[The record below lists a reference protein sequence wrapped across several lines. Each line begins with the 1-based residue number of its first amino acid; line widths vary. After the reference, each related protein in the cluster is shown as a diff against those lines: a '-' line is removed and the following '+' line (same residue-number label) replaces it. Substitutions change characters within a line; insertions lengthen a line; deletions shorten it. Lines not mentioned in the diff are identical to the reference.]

1 MDDKMNRFIQMESE
15 KEADRILEE
24 VNRDPEI
31 RNLKAP
37 DEIREKLFAQ
47 IREYEAQKAYENLSE
62 EDKELIRLGKV
73 YKRKRKWTKWI
84 VLAAALV
91 LAMMFGVT
99 SMGGPEQVVEKLSR
113 MLGDR
118 EQSYLNS
125 DDERMAEVETVDE
138 SEAYQSIE
146 DEFGFFPVRLYY
158 LPEGMEFQDIVV
170 YKDTQS
176 VQMLYE
182 QENVGVIAY
191 IMRPNY
197 RVSSIGGDIEDTL
210 IEEYTKDVGSTVIN
224 VKHYYVEDNGDSR
237 WIAEFEY
244 QNVYY
249 FLQIFNL
256 SKENVNEILKNLYFP

>member
-37 DEIREKLFAQ
+37 DEIRDKLFAQ

-99 SMGGPEQVVEKLSR
+99 SMGGPEQVVEKVKW
-113 MLGDR
+113 MLGGR
-118 EQSYLNS
+118 EQTNIDSE
-125 DDERMAEVETVDE
+125 DKRVKE
-138 SEAYQSIE
+138 SEGVNEEEAYQQIE
-146 DEFGFFPVRLYY
+146 DEFQFAPVRPYY
-158 LPEGMEFQDIVV
+158 MPVGMEFQDIVI

-176 VQMLYE
+176 AQILYE

-210 IEEYTKDVGSTVIN
+210 IEEYTKDVSSAIIHI
-224 VKHYYVEDNGDSR
+224 KQYYVDDNGDSR

-256 SKENVNEILKNLYFP
+256 SKENVNEILENLYFP